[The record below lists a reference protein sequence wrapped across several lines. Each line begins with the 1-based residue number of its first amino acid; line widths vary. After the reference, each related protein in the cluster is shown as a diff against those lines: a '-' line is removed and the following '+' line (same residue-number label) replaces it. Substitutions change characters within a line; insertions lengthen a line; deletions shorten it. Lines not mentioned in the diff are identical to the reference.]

1 MQLILDTVPVLREE
15 DRQELLRV
23 MPSYVSHNWEVRRSL
38 QELLPGVED
47 EGEKGTGLKF
57 TTDDVPVKCFSAD

>member
-23 MPSYVSHNWEVRRSL
+23 MPSYVNHSWEVRRSL
-38 QELLPGVED
+38 KELLPEMED
-47 EGEKGTGLKF
+47 EGDRNRTEVNKQMM
-57 TTDDVPVKCFSAD
+57 VQ

>member
-38 QELLPGVED
+38 QELLPDVED
-47 EGEKGTGLKF
+47 EGKTETG
-57 TTDDVPVKCFSAD
+57 VKLTKKK